1 MKQKIKAPEF
11 EVLSFLPKDFF
22 NKDINEEF
30 IKLVMSSIFSEG
42 EWLKGNANRKEPDYI
57 YNGIPFEFTLAS
69 DKCNNKNRGNIED
82 NRLKI

>member
-30 IKLVMSSIFSEG
+30 TKLVMSSFFLRENGSKEMLIEKNLIIFTTG
-42 EWLKGNANRKEPDYI
+42 FLLN
-57 YNGIPFEFTLAS
+57 LH
-69 DKCNNKNRGNIED
+69 
-82 NRLKI
+82 